1 MQSSSPLITDAY
13 PLHKAVA
20 LFDLP
25 GVKAALAKGANPN
38 QAVGAGGGAL
48 LSGSYTPMRL
58 AVASVRECGFGCA
71 YVPGVLGDIMIQLL
85 CAGELQWGL

>member
-1 MQSSSPLITDAY
+1 MQSPLITDAY

-38 QAVGAGGGAL
+38 QAVVAGEGGA
-48 LSGSYTPMRL
+48 YTPMRV
-58 AVASVRECGFGCA
+58 AVESISTCGFGCA

-85 CAGELQWGL
+85 CAGGLQ